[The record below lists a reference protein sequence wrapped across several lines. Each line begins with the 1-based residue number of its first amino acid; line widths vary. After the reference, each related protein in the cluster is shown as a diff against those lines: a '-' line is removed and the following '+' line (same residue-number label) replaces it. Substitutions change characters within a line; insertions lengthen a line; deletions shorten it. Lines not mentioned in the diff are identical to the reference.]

1 MRRIV
6 GMLGLL
12 ALPLAGC
19 IESDAASNGLAVSYL
34 IDSQAQISDARHQAE
49 SVCGPVQRLPRLS
62 NITQFQHTLVVFDC
76 RPEGEVRFEVRPQK
90 PAS

>member
-19 IESDAASNGLAVSYL
+19 IESDAPANGLAVSYL
-34 IDSQAQISDARHQAE
+34 IDSQAQIADARRQAE
-49 SVCGPVQRLPRLS
+49 SVCGPVGRLPRLS
-62 NITQFQHTLVVFDC
+62 NITQYQHVLVVFDC
-76 RPEGEVRFEVRPQK
+76 RPDGEVRFEVRPSA
-90 PAS
+90 PRS

>member
-6 GMLGLL
+6 WMMGLL

-19 IESDAASNGLAVSYL
+19 IESDAPANGLATASL
-34 IDSQAQISDARHQAE
+34 IDNQVQIPDARRQAE
-49 SVCGPVQRLPRLS
+49 AVCGPVGRSPRLS
-62 NITQFQHTLVVFDC
+62 TITQFQHTLVVFDC
-76 RPEGEVRFEVRPQK
+76 RPEGEVRFEVRPAK

>member
-6 GMLGLL
+6 WMMGLL

-19 IESDAASNGLAVSYL
+19 IESDAPANGLGTAYL
-34 IDSQAQISDARHQAE
+34 IDNAAQIPDARRQAE
-49 SVCGPVQRLPRLS
+49 SVCGPVGRLPRLS
-62 NITQFQHTLVVFDC
+62 NITQFQHMLVVFDC
-76 RPEGEVRFEVRPQK
+76 RPEGEVRFEVTPIK